1 MYLAP
6 LNYDRFFKKVFS
18 HTHIAKAFLEDFLG
32 EKIEEI
38 ELLERTHLL
47 TNSAMKIEVDFRCKI
62 KGSYI
67 IIDMQQWYKPDVVKR
82 FYLYHCASTALQLET
97 LPEKIQP
104 TKKEDKRAKDKDY
117 TAVEPVL
124 TLIWMVSDSLEF
136 TDNFITYTTA
146 PEMSL
151 DFIGNT
157 ELWDRQDIKELSE
170 VREVVLKTLNATH
183 KDLDFLRKN
192 RLIFMFQHN
201 IVKDEKFSPY
211 RKWFEFAEKTRN
223 RNNRAAD
230 FTSYKKEKIFKEMM
244 RTLLKKGMNESDL
257 EYLLNE
263 DEVLEMVERTLEGAR
278 KEGRKEGRQMGIE
291 EGKQMGIEEERNTT
305 IFKLYLKGKSAEEIA
320 DLLDISAQTAQIVI
334 NNYEKK

>member
-47 TNSAMKIEVDFRCKI
+47 TNSSMKIEVDFRCKI
-62 KGSYI
+62 KGQYI

-82 FYLYHCASTALQLET
+82 FYLYHCASTVLQLEV

-104 TKKEDKRAKDKDY
+104 TKNEDKRAKDKDY

-146 PEMSL
+146 PETAL

-157 ELWDRQDIKELSE
+157 ELWDRQEIKELSE
-170 VREVVLKTLNATH
+170 VREVVLKTLNAKH
-183 KDLDFLRKN
+183 KELDFLRKN

-201 IVKDEKFSPY
+201 IVKDEKFTAY
-211 RKWFEFAEKTRN
+211 RKWFDFAEKTRN
-223 RNNRAAD
+223 KNNRATD
-230 FTSYKKEKIFKEMM
+230 FSPYKKETIFKEMM
-244 RTLLKKGMNESDL
+244 RTLLKKGMNEGDL
-257 EYLLNE
+257 EYILKE
-263 DEVLEMVERTLEGAR
+263 DEILVMVERTLEGAR
-278 KEGRKEGRQMGIE
+278 KEGR
-291 EGKQMGIEEERNTT
+291 EEERNAN
-305 IFKLYLKGKSAEEIA
+305 IIKRNANIIKLHLKGKSAEEIS
-320 DLLDISAQTAQIVI
+320 DWLDIALEIVLEVI
-334 NNYEKK
+334 KNSN